1 MDTSERRVVVTG
13 IGLLAPNGLTVE
25 SFWDSLVAG
34 RSAAAPITHFD
45 ASSFITRI
53 ACQLQNYVAEDYIDF
68 KKAKR
73 LDRSLQFGIIAARHA
88 VKDSG
93 VDLSVINPGRMGIV
107 EGTSVSGMQ
116 HTFDSHRSFIA
127 KGVKGLNTFSLMN
140 AYCGGGSSEIA
151 LDLGVPCQ
159 ALTICTACSSGN
171 DAIGYALNAIRN
183 DDADIMVAGATEA
196 PIVDAYVGT
205 FCASKSLTKRNDT
218 PATSMRP
225 FDRHRDGFLLGE
237 GAAFLV
243 LEELSHAL
251 ARNARIYCEITGYG
265 SSSEAYHSVAQHPD
279 AIGIR
284 QAMEKAFYRAR
295 LLPSEVDYINAH
307 ATATQTNDLNE
318 THAIKQVFKDH
329 ARRVQISGTKPVTG
343 HLAGAAAA
351 LEAVVCVLSIDRKV
365 IPPTINLTDP
375 EDGCDL
381 DYVPGTA
388 RHFPVK
394 TAVNLNAG
402 FGGKNSCLIFR
413 AFTG

>member
-13 IGLLAPNGLTVE
+13 IGLLAPNGLTVD
-25 SFWDSLVAG
+25 SFWDSLCAG
-34 RSAAAPITHFD
+34 RSAAAPITNFD
-45 ASSFITRI
+45 AGPFITRI
-53 ACQLQNYVAEDYIDF
+53 ACEMKDYVAEHYLDP

-73 LDRSLQFGIIAARHA
+73 LDKSLQFGIVAARQA
-88 VKDSG
+88 VQDSG
-93 VDLSVINPGRMGIV
+93 ADLKTINPGRMGIV
-107 EGTSVSGMQ
+107 EGTSVAGLQ
-116 HTFDSHRSFIA
+116 HTFDTHRAYLA
-127 KGVKGLNTFSLMN
+127 KGLKGLSTFSLMN
-140 AYCGGGSSEIA
+140 SYCGGGSSEIA

-159 ALTICTACSSGN
+159 AITICTACSSGN

-196 PIVDAYVGT
+196 PIVEGYVAT

-218 PATSMRP
+218 PSSSMRP

-243 LEELSHAL
+243 LEDLSHAL
-251 ARNARIYCEITGYG
+251 ARNARIYCEIIGYG

-284 QAMEKAFYRAR
+284 QAMEKAFFRAR

-351 LEAVVCVLSIDRKV
+351 LEAVVCVLSIDRNI
-365 IPPTINLTDP
+365 IPPTINLSEP

-413 AFTG
+413 AYEG

>member
-1 MDTSERRVVVTG
+1 MDYPERRVVVTG
-13 IGLLAPNGLTVE
+13 IGLLAPNGLTVDTFWE
-25 SFWDSLVAG
+25 SLCAG
-34 RSAAAPITHFD
+34 RSGAGPITHFD
-45 ASSFITRI
+45 CSTFPTKI
-53 ACQLQNYVAEDYIDF
+53 ACQLNGYVAENYIDF

-88 VKDSG
+88 VKDCG
-93 VDLSVINPGRMGIV
+93 IDLSIINPGRMGIV

-127 KGVKGLNTFSLMN
+127 KGIKGLNTFSLMN

-205 FCASKSLTKRNDT
+205 FCASKSLTKRNNE

-251 ARNARIYCEITGYG
+251 ARNARIYAEVLGHG

-279 AIGIR
+279 GIGIR

-295 LLPSEVDYINAH
+295 LMPSEVDYINAH
-307 ATATQTNDLNE
+307 ATATPTNDINE
-318 THAIKQVFKDH
+318 TRVIKQVFKDY
-329 ARRVQISGTKPVTG
+329 AKRVQISGTKPVTG

-351 LEAVVCVLSIDRKV
+351 LEAVVCVLSIDRQI
-365 IPPTINLTDP
+365 IPPTINLTEPD
-375 EDGCDL
+375 DGCDL

-394 TAVNLNAG
+394 TAINLNAG

>member
-1 MDTSERRVVVTG
+1 MDYSDRRVVITG
-13 IGLLAPNGLTVE
+13 LGLLAPNGLTVDAFWE
-25 SFWDSLVAG
+25 SLCAG
-34 RSAAAPITHFD
+34 RSGAGPITHFD
-45 ASSFITRI
+45 CSTFPSRI
-53 ACQLQNYVAEDYIDF
+53 ACELKNYVAEDHIDF

-73 LDRSLQFGIIAARHA
+73 LDRSLQFGIIAARQA
-88 VKDSG
+88 MKDCG
-93 VDLSVINPGRMGIV
+93 VDLATINPGRMGIV
-107 EGTSVSGMQ
+107 EGTSVAGMQ

-127 KGVKGLNTFSLMN
+127 KGIKGLNTFSLMN

-171 DAIGYALNAIRN
+171 DAIGYALNSIRN
-183 DDADIMVAGATEA
+183 DEADIMVAGATEA

-251 ARNARIYCEITGYG
+251 ARNARIYAEVLGYG
-265 SSSEAYHSVAQHPD
+265 SSSEAYHSVAQHPQG
-279 AIGIR
+279 IGIR

-295 LLPSEVDYINAH
+295 LLPAEVDYINAH

-318 THAIKQVFKDH
+318 TYVIKQVFKDH
-329 ARRVQISGTKPVTG
+329 AKRVQISGTKPVTG

-351 LEAVVCVLSIDRKV
+351 LEAAICVLSIDRKV
-365 IPPTINLTDP
+365 IPPTINLTEP

-381 DYVPGTA
+381 DYVPGVA

-394 TAVNLNAG
+394 TAINLNAG

-413 AFTG
+413 AFNG